1 MLTSKLQLD
10 LEDLQKQLADLYIT
24 VSLAYKRMSKVKDL
38 YSRQIIQSGIDN
50 DIRRANELS
59 DKTEALKKEI
69 LKQWNETMSS
79 KVRD

>member
-1 MLTSKLQLD
+1 MTSKLQLD
-10 LEDLQKQLADLYIT
+10 LEDLQKQLTDLYIT
-24 VSLAYKRMSKVKDL
+24 VSVAYKRMSKVKDL

-50 DIRRANELS
+50 DIKRANELS

-69 LKQWNETMSS
+69 LKQWNETMAN

>member
-1 MLTSKLQLD
+1 MTSKLQLD
-10 LEDLQKQLADLYIT
+10 LEDLQKQLTDLYIT

-50 DIRRANELS
+50 DIKRANELS